1 MLSGLLAVST
11 ALELS
16 EVTVV
21 VTLHLQVEDLALAGG
36 RGGDQVVVQQLQ
48 NASADF
54 AELLLD
60 LGGTFPQN
68 ERKPTTTHAQAVR

>member
-1 MLSGLLAVST
+1 MLSGLLAVSA

-16 EVTVV
+16 KVTVV
-21 VTLHLQVEDLALAGG
+21 VTLHLQVEDLALAG
-36 RGGDQVVVQQLQ
+36 RRSGDQVVVQQLQ

-60 LGGTFPQN
+60 LGRAFPQN
-68 ERKPTTTHAQAVR
+68 EQKPSP